1 MQTKSKL
8 ISKEELK
15 KEGKISDWEDSELPN
30 LNKRKKIINEGPEI
44 CRFRGK
50 NWKLLSLE
58 SKKAKQSRFDN

>member
-1 MQTKSKL
+1 MQPKSKL

-30 LNKRKKIINEGPEI
+30 LNKRKKINKRPEI
-44 CRFRGK
+44 CRFREK

-58 SKKAKQSRFDN
+58 SKKAKESRFDN